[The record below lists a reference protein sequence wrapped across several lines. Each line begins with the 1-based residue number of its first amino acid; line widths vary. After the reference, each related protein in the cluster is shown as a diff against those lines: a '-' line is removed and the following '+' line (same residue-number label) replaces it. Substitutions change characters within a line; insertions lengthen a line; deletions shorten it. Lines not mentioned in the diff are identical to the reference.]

1 MIKIFEILNR
11 FLCFKLLYSFTGE
24 RFNLMNN
31 PRKKSGNT
39 VHIFLILIFAT
50 SSAAVE
56 NRYGRMRH
64 ENVKILRTTT
74 VGAKIHRYAI
84 SIHIPRL

>member
-1 MIKIFEILNR
+1 
-11 FLCFKLLYSFTGE
+11 
-24 RFNLMNN
+24 MNN
-31 PRKKSGNT
+31 PQNKSGNT
-39 VHIFLILIFAT
+39 VHIFLILIFAI

-64 ENVKILRTTT
+64 GNGKEDLSVTW
-74 VGAKIHRYAI
+74 AI